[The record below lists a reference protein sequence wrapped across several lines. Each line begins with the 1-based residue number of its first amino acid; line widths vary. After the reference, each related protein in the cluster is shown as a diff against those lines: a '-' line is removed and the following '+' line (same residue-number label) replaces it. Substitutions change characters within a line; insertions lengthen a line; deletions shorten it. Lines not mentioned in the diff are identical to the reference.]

1 MAVAPDADPVVRTT
15 LTTALSE
22 RTWLFLLA
30 FAIAVAMWYYVGGAS
45 VTPVV
50 QSQTA
55 SLRMNNV
62 EVTFAGLPNGWRAS
76 ANPAMVDIDLGWP
89 APAVLAVRPTD
100 VRAIADVT
108 SLDPGPHL
116 VTLRIQV
123 PAGVT
128 AVQATPPT
136 VTVTLVRP

>member
-1 MAVAPDADPVVRTT
+1 MRTT
-15 LTTALSE
+15 LATALSE
-22 RTWLFLLA
+22 RTWLFLLS
-30 FAIAVAMWYYVGGAS
+30 FAIALAMWYYVGAS

-50 QSQTA
+50 QSQSA
-55 SLRMNNV
+55 SLRMRNV
-62 EVTFAGLPNGWRAS
+62 EVTFAGLTDGWRAS
-76 ANPAMVDIDLGWP
+76 ASPVAVDIDLGWP

-128 AVQATPPT
+128 AVQATPP
-136 VTVTLVRP
+136 VVSVTLVRP

>member
-1 MAVAPDADPVVRTT
+1 MRTW
-15 LTTALSE
+15 LAAAFSE
-22 RTWLFLLA
+22 RTWLFLLSL
-30 FAIAVAMWYYVGGAS
+30 AIAVAMWYYVGAA
-45 VTPVV
+45 VQLPAV

-55 SLRMNNV
+55 SLRMHNV
-62 EVTFAGLPNGWRAS
+62 EVTFAGLTDGWRAS

-108 SLDPGPHL
+108 GLNPGSH
-116 VTLRIQV
+116 VVSLRIQV

-136 VTVTLVRP
+136 VTVTMIRP

>member
-1 MAVAPDADPVVRTT
+1 MRTT
-15 LTTALSE
+15 LGRARSE
-22 RTWLFLLA
+22 RTWLFLLS
-30 FAIAVAMWYYVGGAS
+30 FAIAIAMWYYVGGAS
-45 VTPVV
+45 VAPTV

-55 SLRMNNV
+55 SLQIQHV

-89 APAVLAVRPTD
+89 ATAVLAVRPTD

-108 SLDPGPHL
+108 SLGPGPHL
-116 VTLRIQV
+116 VTLRIGV

-128 AVQATPPT
+128 AVQTTPPT